1 MSLLGNGKN
10 YLSPVNDPF
19 NKDSL
24 ESVWISIRRRTFEEG
39 YNISG
44 KVEFKNGDTK
54 AEQQFKGETFDDCVL
69 KIKVFIESLP

>member
-54 AEQQFKGETFDDCVL
+54 A
-69 KIKVFIESLP
+69 